1 MSEENINNT
10 GEEETAALFV
20 SAQKK
25 KKAEEEARKK
35 AEAEQAKRDAA
46 EAEVRKM
53 EQEVEERKR
62 KAEEERIALENEQR
76 ERELQAKREASLAGN
91 LKEKAGDIAEKAGD
105 IAGKAGE
112 LAVRATNRSEK
123 SSEGG
128 GGSSSEGG
136 AGAGSGNKT
145 PLFIGIGVAV
155 VALIAILVVVLGG
168 KKGSNIDFANV
179 NCNAEYKIQKE
190 GYSTILYYP
199 EELYKDITEEEKSD
213 GSVSFLSVSFG
224 NANKKAPTFNVNVYN
239 TASTPEAAQFAC
251 DTQADAIKNV
261 ATAYLGGRTIKDESV
276 CDLTASN
283 PGAYYYK
290 ATYEKDKESGAI
302 SSLFK
307 VNDKGVL
314 SVIIA
319 DFRVNGTDP
328 AQAVAMRDLYES
340 KNMANAL
347 KMPGGNPPTSYDW
360 DGTMEFPEINF
371 KLNVPKDRF
380 KELGTSS
387 GKTHFFVDDNGC
399 FVMLAAD
406 FYSTADDFGLTDAQL
421 PAVMTAFEGMTEK
434 GLSQN
439 MDISSRMFLTKTE
452 TPYYGADFSAE
463 YKDVI
468 NGVTYWEMDWVDL
481 WVTDSNDIYIF
492 SMYIYAPENNKEQ
505 YKTIFEK
512 AIKNLG

>member
-10 GEEETAALFV
+10 GGEETAALFV

-25 KKAEEEARKK
+25 KKAAEEARIK

-46 EAEVRKM
+46 EAEVRRM

-91 LKEKAGDIAEKAGD
+91 IMGKAEDLAGKAGD

-112 LAVRATNRSEK
+112 LAVRATGRHDK
-123 SSEGG
+123 GDEGG
-128 GGSSSEGG
+128 SGSSSGG
-136 AGAGSGNKT
+136 GTGSGNKT
-145 PLFIGIGVAV
+145 PIFIGIGVAV
-155 VALIAILVVVLGG
+155 VALIAILAVVIGG
-168 KKGSNIDFANV
+168 KKGSGIDYANV

-190 GYSTILYYP
+190 GYITNLYYP
-199 EELYKDITEEEKSD
+199 EELYKEITEEEKTD
-213 GSVSFLSVSFG
+213 GSVSFLTVSFK
-224 NANKKAPTFNVNVYN
+224 NANKKAPNFKVNVYN

-261 ATAYLGGRTIKDESV
+261 ATAYLGDKTIKDESV
-276 CDLTASN
+276 CDLTASD

-290 ATYEKDKESGAI
+290 STYEKDKESGAI

-319 DFRVNGTDP
+319 DFSVNGTDP

-380 KELGTSS
+380 KEFGTSS

-406 FYSTADDFGLTDAQL
+406 FYSTADDFGLTDDQL

-439 MDISSRMFLTKTE
+439 MDISSRMLLTKTE